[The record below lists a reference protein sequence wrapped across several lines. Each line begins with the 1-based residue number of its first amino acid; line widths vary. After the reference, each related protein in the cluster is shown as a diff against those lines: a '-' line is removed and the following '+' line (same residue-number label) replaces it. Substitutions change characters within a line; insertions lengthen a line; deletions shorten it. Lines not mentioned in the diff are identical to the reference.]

1 MTCPIHVKRPSSFA
15 INPLGARCPVLGA
28 GLRYFSVDNLRYRG
42 KNLAIR
48 YDATGA
54 KYGQAGLAVLQD
66 GKVIASAPTMGKLV
80 E

>member
-1 MTCPIHVKRPSSFA
+1 MPGCATST
-15 INPLGARCPVLGA
+15 L
-28 GLRYFSVDNLRYRG
+28 DNLRYRG